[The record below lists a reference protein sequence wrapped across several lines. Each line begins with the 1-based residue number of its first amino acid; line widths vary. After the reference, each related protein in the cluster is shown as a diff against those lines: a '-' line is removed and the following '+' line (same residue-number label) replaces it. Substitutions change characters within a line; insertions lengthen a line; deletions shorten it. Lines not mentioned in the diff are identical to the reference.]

1 MLSTKEKT
9 YAVLALFG
17 AFLAGFGGFKLLNH
31 FVGPSYRA
39 DQFSTAVAA
48 AVFAGTLALML
59 KGVDAIRSERCRR
72 EMNKVEEIIEQRK
85 NTD

>member
-9 YAVLALFG
+9 YAILALFG
-17 AFLAGFGGFKLLNH
+17 AFLAGFGGFKLLSH

-39 DQFSTAVAA
+39 DQFSTAIAA

-59 KGVDAIRSERCRR
+59 KGVDAMRSERFRQDT
-72 EMNKVEEIIEQRK
+72 KAEEIIE
-85 NTD
+85 